1 MSPEHIE
8 LIAQWREAGV
18 SFRIIIQRLAKLGVQ
33 TTRHSLR
40 WHCMKHGILAP
51 TSRIGHHHGGV
62 GRPFTPEEDAII
74 LEMRS
79 AGASLR
85 SIGMKLGR
93 HHGCISVRILTLAKH
108 DELRAAA

>member
-1 MSPEHIE
+1 MSPEHID

-51 TSRIGHHHGGV
+51 SSRIGEHNGKGK
-62 GRPFTPEEDAII
+62 PFTPEEDAII
-74 LEMRS
+74 VEMRS

-93 HHGCISVRILTLAKH
+93 QHGCISVRILTLAKH

>member
-1 MSPEHIE
+1 MSPEHID

-33 TTRHSLR
+33 TSRHSLR
-40 WHCMKHGILAP
+40 WHCMKHNILAP
-51 TSRIGHHHGGV
+51 SSRVGVNHGP
-62 GRPFTPEEDAII
+62 GRTFTPEEDAII

-85 SIGMKLGR
+85 AIGMKLGR
-93 HHGCISVRILTLAKH
+93 HHGCIGLRILTLAKH